1 MAKYRYT
8 DTENCPISVELT
20 IHDLK
25 VLDRV
30 LTEYIDPDQWGYEK
44 HLHEEI
50 REILEASYKQMGNEY
65 EYVGDRFTRVIEYN
79 VKLKAIK
86 SEVDA

>member
-1 MAKYRYT
+1 MAEYRYT

-44 HLHEEI
+44 QLHREI
-50 REILEASYKQMGNEY
+50 RQILQSAYVQMGDEY
-65 EYVGDRFTRVIEYN
+65 KYVDDRFTRITEYN
-79 VKLKAIK
+79 VKLKAKK

>member
-1 MAKYRYT
+1 MAEYRYT

-44 HLHEEI
+44 RLHNEL
-50 REILEASYKQMGNEY
+50 RAVLQSAYDQMGNEHK
-65 EYVGDRFTRVIEYN
+65 YVDDRFSRIVEYN
-79 VKLKAIK
+79 VKLKAKK